1 MTRTTKDQQM
11 RTVFWNE
18 IKPLEETGG
27 MPLEQEFRDLWHQ
40 LKVPPEADL
49 LRALAS
55 GTVYSWLT

>member
-1 MTRTTKDQQM
+1 M

-55 GTVYSWLT
+55 GTV